1 MDANFNQNQKLT
13 MKKTKQ
19 QPRIQLRFN
28 NYSCRETCAITGQE
42 VEPNVPLAFFLNDD
56 SGKPTGKPVLPEV
69 ALKEGFT
76 MSREDFDK
84 INKLDSTEQQAD
96 GLEAYATVPL
106 VLKLA
111 LRCDTK
117 TPYDLPF

>member
-1 MDANFNQNQKLT
+1 

-42 VEPNVPLAFFLNDD
+42 VEPDVPLAFFLNGDF
-56 SGKPTGKPVLPEV
+56 SKPVLPEV